1 MKVGQIVYV
10 KKVGNSARYCKEDEL
25 ISEEVVEKVGNK
37 YFYLKHYTRVKFSIE
52 RMCDVSEYSYNYN
65 VYLTRQEIEDE
76 TERDNKLD
84 AIKREFSRYGKMSDI
99 SLEVIRQI
107 YTILKLEDKK

>member
-10 KKVGNSARYCKEDEL
+10 KKVGNAARFCKEDEL
-25 ISEEVVEKVGNK
+25 VSEEVVEKVGNK
-37 YFYLKHYTRVKFSIE
+37 YFYLKDYYRAKFSIE
-52 RMCDVSEYSYNYN
+52 RMCDVSEYSSSCH

-76 TERDNKLD
+76 MERDKKLD
-84 AIKREFSRYGKMSDI
+84 DIKREFSRYGKMSDI

-107 YTILKLEDKK
+107 YMLLKLEDKK